1 MAQINLSKKPV
12 FVLTYN
18 EQELWCSK
26 YPVEEF
32 NTKFSNYQ
40 FIILD
45 NGQQPLIED
54 WCNQTNSYYYASEYN
69 IGSTG
74 GYNWIFK
81 VANLLEYDRAVLT
94 QADVEILDI
103 CILDNLFEDWKD
115 NQIPFFPQVDKT
127 LWDQTGQVYNL
138 GQLFSFNP
146 NFILS
151 NDFTNDENYVVTH
164 YDDADLLRRM
174 RDWGVDLVNCL
185 LKYYPNVDCVQI
197 DKSHVAESLYKIH
210 HWSSL
215 QQDQSDNHEKWL
227 RYNNDYHKDKWGGDG
242 MPQAY
247 PFNKLQEHEFNDL
260 DSEISNVSGYTE
272 QMKYNVNKRL
282 PHSAR
287 WTDLGYLP
295 YPIEHEINR
304 FWCKYLKDLGISHN
318 I

>member
-1 MAQINLSKKPV
+1 MAQINPDKKPV

-18 EQELWCSK
+18 EQDLWCK
-26 YPVEEF
+26 NYPEHIFKE
-32 NTKFSNYQ
+32 KFVDYQ

-45 NGQQPLIED
+45 NGQQEKIQH
-54 WCNQTNSYYYASEYN
+54 WCEETDSYYFASEYN

-81 VANLLEYDRAVLT
+81 VAHLLGYDRAVLT
-94 QADVEILDI
+94 QGDVEIIDTDVLKH
-103 CILDNLFEDWKD
+103 LFSDWGN
-115 NQIPFFPQVDKT
+115 NQVPFFPQVDKT

-146 NFILS
+146 QFILE

-164 YDDADLLRRM
+164 YDDADLARRM
-174 RDWGVDLVNCL
+174 RDWGVVLINLLHKEYPDKDCL
-185 LKYYPNVDCVQI
+185 EI
-197 DKSHVAESLYKIH
+197 DSSHVVEDLYKIH

-215 QQDQSDNHEKWL
+215 QQDNSDNHERWL
-227 RYNNDYHKDKWGGDG
+227 NYNQNYHNKKWGGNG
-242 MPQAY
+242 MPQSY
-247 PFNKLQEHEFNDL
+247 PFNTMSEGEFNEL
-260 DSEISNVSGYTE
+260 DSTIINNQPYTE
-272 QMKYNVNKRL
+272 QLKFNVNKRL
-282 PHSAR
+282 PHSTR

-304 FWCKYLKDLGISHN
+304 FWLKYLKDLGISHN